1 MRFLISVEKTSV
13 NYQCWKDI
21 FKIFANPGE
30 YFEIHCWKNENDEIQ
45 MASQFGEIA
54 CFDIPSIKIIHGT
67 VNERFIAFILNEDIL
82 CEKKFYNKIVPFYT
96 VHIGDHFSFK
106 DYGARMIL
114 NTKSNQQKNQ
124 VKELLESINATV
136 KHTSKQEIWRIL

>member
-1 MRFLISVEKTSV
+1 MRFLISVENPSV
-13 NYQCWKDI
+13 NYQCLKDI

-96 VHIGDHFSFK
+96 VHIGDHVSFE